1 MVDENGLWQ
10 VVVGDDGKEVI
21 KVGTPEFPME
31 IWGPWDGQP
40 YERCGSV
47 QWHWHDEVEINYVTE
62 GSLLGM
68 ADGKSFRLQ
77 SGQALFVGSGV
88 LHGNRTMLLQ
98 NSDGQIE
105 PSHSVSAGLDYPGVG
120 PEHAFLHKTGRVRY
134 VMVRDARAL
143 AAFEKLCHAEG
154 ILPALES
161 SHALAWVLD
170 HPEEFEPGSKVVV
183 NLSGRGDKDLAIV
196 RKALNLPE
204 SGDIC

>member
-47 QWHWHDEVEINYVTE
+47 PWHWHDEVEINYVTE

-77 SGQALFVGSGV
+77 
-88 LHGNRTMLLQ
+88 
-98 NSDGQIE
+98 
-105 PSHSVSAGLDYPGVG
+105 AG
-120 PEHAFLHKTGRVRY
+120 
-134 VMVRDARAL
+134 
-143 AAFEKLCHAEG
+143 
-154 ILPALES
+154 
-161 SHALAWVLD
+161 
-170 HPEEFEPGSKVVV
+170 
-183 NLSGRGDKDLAIV
+183 
-196 RKALNLPE
+196 
-204 SGDIC
+204 